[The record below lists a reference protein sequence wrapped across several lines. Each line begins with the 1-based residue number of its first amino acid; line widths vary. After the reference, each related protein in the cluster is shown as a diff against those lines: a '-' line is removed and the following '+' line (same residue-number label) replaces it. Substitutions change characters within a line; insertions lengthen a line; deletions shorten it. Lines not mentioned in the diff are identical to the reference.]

1 VAHGKAPDRVRRED
15 GTPVVNPASG
25 IALDAAPAR
34 RPAVAAAMASLDP
47 HRALADAIVDF
58 RREPRHQSAPAGRD
72 HEDIDAV
79 MLAASLAP
87 EGSLPAVRAPSR
99 AQRAQAL
106 PICT

>member
-47 HRALADAIVDF
+47 HRALAEAIVDF
-58 RREPRHQSAPAGRD
+58 RANRATSPRQPGATTRTSMR
-72 HEDIDAV
+72 
-79 MLAASLAP
+79 
-87 EGSLPAVRAPSR
+87 
-99 AQRAQAL
+99 
-106 PICT
+106 